1 MNQQWNVKCGVELNY
16 KISGT
21 REIEKAHINH
31 KENREKAIICAF
43 DENAGTKLDT
53 KIEID
58 AGTRIHTW
66 IKSGKEYW
74 RIRDKERGYKVALK
88 SKVSYE
94 EFLEIAR
101 EWLK

>member
-1 MNQQWNVKCGVELNY
+1 MNLQWNVKCGVELNY
-16 KISGT
+16 KISGIY
-21 REIEKAHINH
+21 EIEKAHINH
-31 KENREKAIICAF
+31 TENREKAIICAF
-43 DENAGTKLDT
+43 DEKLDTKLDT

-58 AGTRIHTW
+58 VDTRIHTW

-74 RIRDKERGYKVALK
+74 RIQTKKGNKTALK